1 MNAAEIALF
10 VIPIIV
16 AITFHEAAHGF
27 VALWC
32 GDDTAKQA
40 GRLTLN
46 PIRHIDPFGTVIL
59 PLLLIFTAGFAFGYA
74 KPVPVNFAALRHPR
88 LDMVRVAAAGPAMNV
103 VLAFVSVLLISTLGA
118 LEGDT
123 AALIGN
129 LLLRSVEL
137 NMLLA
142 IFNMLPIPPLDGGK
156 VLAALLPG
164 RAMQS
169 YLHLERYGMLL
180 LLLLLFVLPILSSR
194 SGLNF
199 DIFGYLVEQPAQ
211 FSRAASCAWPD
222 TRSSKIDSSWAVP
235 I

>member
-10 VIPIIV
+10 VIPIVI

-32 GDDTAKQA
+32 GDDTAKRA

-74 KPVPVNFAALRHPR
+74 KPVPVNFSALKHPR

-103 VLAFVSVLLISTLGA
+103 VLAFESVLLIRTLGA
-118 LEGDT
+118 FEGDT

-129 LLLRSVEL
+129 LLLQSARL
-137 NMLLA
+137 NILLA

-156 VLAALLPG
+156 VLAAVLPG
-164 RAMQS
+164 NGMRA
-169 YLHLERYGMLL
+169 YLNLERYGMLL
-180 LLLLLFVLPILSSR
+180 LLMILLVLPMLSSR

-211 FSRAASCAWPD
+211 FLTDGLLRIMGYA
-222 TRSSKIDSSWAVP
+222 
-235 I
+235 

>member
-1 MNAAEIALF
+1 MNAGSLTEIALF
-10 VIPIIV
+10 VIPIII

-59 PLLLIFTAGFAFGYA
+59 PLLLLFFAGFAFGYA
-74 KPVPVNFAALRHPR
+74 KPVPVNFANLKHPR

-103 VLAFVSVLLISTLGA
+103 ALAFISVVLISTLGA
-118 LEGDT
+118 FEGNT
-123 AALIGN
+123 AALLGN
-129 LLLRSVEL
+129 LLLSSARL

-142 IFNMLPIPPLDGGK
+142 VFNMLPLPPLDGSK

-164 RAMQS
+164 QGMRWF
-169 YLHLERYGMLL
+169 LHLERYGMLL
-180 LLLLLFVLPILSSR
+180 LLLLLFVLPMLSAR
-194 SGLNF
+194 SGLNLN
-199 DIFGYLVEQPAQ
+199 IFGYLVSEPADYLTSTLLRLVGY
-211 FSRAASCAWPD
+211 F
-222 TRSSKIDSSWAVP
+222 
-235 I
+235 

>member
-1 MNAAEIALF
+1 
-10 VIPIIV
+10 VIPIII

-27 VALWC
+27 VALYC
-32 GDDTAKQA
+32 GDDTAKRA

-46 PIRHIDPFGTVIL
+46 PLRHIDPFGTVIL

-103 VLAFVSVLLISTLGA
+103 VLAFISVLLISTLGS
-118 LEGDT
+118 LEGET
-123 AALIGN
+123 AALTGN

-142 IFNMLPIPPLDGGK
+142 VFNMLPIPPLDGGK

-164 RAMQS
+164 PGMRS
-169 YLHLERYGMLL
+169 YLHLERYGMVL
-180 LLLLLFVLPILSSR
+180 LLLLLFVLPMLSAR
-194 SGLNF
+194 SGLNL
-199 DIFGYLVEQPAQ
+199 DIFGYLVERPAD
-211 FSRAASCAWPD
+211 FLSRSLLRLVGYA
-222 TRSSKIDSSWAVP
+222 
-235 I
+235 

>member
-10 VIPIIV
+10 VIPIII

-32 GDDTAKQA
+32 GDDTAKRA

-74 KPVPVNFAALRHPR
+74 KPVPVNFNALKHPR
-88 LDMVRVAAAGPAMNV
+88 LYMVRVAAAGPAMNV
-103 VLAFVSVLLISTLGA
+103 VLAFVSVLLIRTLGA
-118 LEGDT
+118 FEGDT

-129 LLLRSVEL
+129 LLLQSARL
-137 NMLLA
+137 NILLA
-142 IFNMLPIPPLDGGK
+142 VFNMLPIPPLDGGK
-156 VLAALLPG
+156 VLAAVLPG
-164 RAMQS
+164 KGMQA

-180 LLLLLFVLPILSSR
+180 LLMILLVLPMLSSR
-194 SGLNF
+194 TGLNF

-211 FSRAASCAWPD
+211 FLTDGLLRIMGYA
-222 TRSSKIDSSWAVP
+222 
-235 I
+235 

>member
-1 MNAAEIALF
+1 MNTGSIAEIALF
-10 VIPIIV
+10 VIPIII

-32 GDDTAKQA
+32 GDDTAKRA

-74 KPVPVNFAALRHPR
+74 KPVPVNFEALKHPR

-118 LEGDT
+118 LEGET

-129 LLLRSVEL
+129 LLLSSVSL

-142 IFNMLPIPPLDGGK
+142 VFNMLPIPPLDGGK
-156 VLAALLPG
+156 VLAAVLPG
-164 RAMQS
+164 PGMRA

-180 LLLLLFVLPILSSR
+180 LLMVLFVLPMLSSR

-211 FSRAASCAWPD
+211 FL
-222 TRSSKIDSSWAVP
+222 TSSLLRIMGYA
-235 I
+235 